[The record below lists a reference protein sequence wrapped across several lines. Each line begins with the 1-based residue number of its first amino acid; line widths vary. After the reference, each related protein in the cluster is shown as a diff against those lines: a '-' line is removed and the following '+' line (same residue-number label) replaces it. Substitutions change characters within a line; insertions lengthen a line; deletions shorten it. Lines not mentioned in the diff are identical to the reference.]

1 MVQILERLQAFL
13 ARLLTLLGDLLYR
26 IPLFSQPDYLSDQ
39 WDKYFSFTGFLMG
52 ILFLSLLYA
61 ANKDKA
67 AHPYKGMVRVL
78 MMVAVINSCSAFW
91 SMVCARN
98 PLADWY
104 GGFLAVG
111 AAGIFFTV
119 ENVFSGC
126 LMVLALHTTYRG
138 RTWAAA
144 SFGLVTRLALV
155 LMNFPYLSWLD
166 SEMRSVILTFLG
178 AQALLTYFLSA
189 IIAKRK
195 YFSTGW
201 LWYVGYQLLP
211 FVVLTLLQLLFR
223 SLEHGDFTLGYQ
235 ETMSTMAQALPDFTP
250 LLTISGIILAVGL
263 VFDISIR
270 AVGSRNRP

>member
-1 MVQILERLQAFL
+1 MEGIWN
-13 ARLLTLLGDLLYR
+13 RLLMLLQNLYYR
-26 IPLFSQPDYLSDQ
+26 IPLFSQSGYLEEQ

-52 ILFLSLLYA
+52 VLFLSLLYA
-61 ANKDKA
+61 ANKDKST
-67 AHPYKGMVRVL
+67 HPYKGMIRVL

-91 SMVCARN
+91 GMVCARN

-155 LMNFPYLSWLD
+155 LMNFPYFSWMD
-166 SEMRSVILTFLG
+166 SETRTIVLIYVG
-178 AQALLTYFLSA
+178 VQALLCYFLAA

-195 YFSTGW
+195 YFSTSW

-223 SLEHGDFTLGYQ
+223 SLEYGDFTLGYQ

-250 LLTISGIILAVGL
+250 LLMISGIVLAVGL
-263 VFDISIR
+263 IFDISVR